1 MKSHKKFCSIILF
14 SALIS
19 CSTKS
24 YNTEVFDDFDKIL
37 ERGELRVI
45 TIESAISYYTS
56 GEDQM
61 GFDYDLAQNFAD
73 YVDLPLK
80 IIVASSTDEVKQLL
94 LNGEADFAA
103 YQMPCTRQ
111 TRELFNIT
119 DVVFLSNMVL
129 VQPKDNQR
137 ITDVTE
143 LIDKDIYVTNE
154 SKYMQR
160 LQHLNEEIGGGINI
174 CLAPDSLTIDQIMYE
189 VSKRNIPFTIAD
201 NDVAALGQRHFKNLD
216 CSVDV
221 SLSQEKSWLVR
232 KNAPQLTDT
241 INAWYHS
248 VENSRFFKKMQ
259 SRYLQ
264 KNSYY
269 NNFEVAIPKGSVSPY
284 DSVFK
289 NVAEIAGYDWRLLAA
304 VAWNESH
311 FNPDAVSAS
320 GALGVMQI
328 MPRTGQKFGLNDSTF
343 FVPHENIR
351 AGAQLLSNL
360 DKMFSSVSNKEE
372 RIKFVLAAYNA
383 GQGHIFDAIAL
394 AKKYGANPEIWQDN
408 VEKYLMLKSEREYYS
423 DEVCK
428 LGYFRAAHTIRYVSD
443 VQRTSDKYMG
453 VNNTFKSIGS
463 KKQ

>member
-1 MKSHKKFCSIILF
+1 MKKFCAIILPF
-14 SALIS
+14 VLIA

-24 YNTEVFDDFDKIL
+24 YELMPLDDFTQIL
-37 ERGELRVI
+37 DRGELRVI

-80 IIVASSTDEVKQLL
+80 VIVANSIDEIKQLL

-103 YQMPCTRQ
+103 YQMPCTKQ

-119 DVVFLSNMVL
+119 DVVFMSNMVL
-129 VQPKDNQR
+129 VQPKDNQQ

-143 LIDKDIYVTNE
+143 LAGKDIYVQKN
-154 SKYMQR
+154 SKYQYR

-174 CLAPDSLTIDQIMYE
+174 CQAADSLTIDQIMYE

-201 NDVAALGQRHFKNLD
+201 NDAAELGQRYFKNLD
-216 CSVDV
+216 CSVAI
-221 SLSQEKSWLVR
+221 SLPQAKSWLVR
-232 KNAPQLTDT
+232 KNAPQLAS
-241 INAWYHS
+241 NVNLWY
-248 VENSRFFKKMQ
+248 NSIKSSCFFKKMQ

-269 NNFEVAIPKGSVSPY
+269 EGFEVQVPKGSVSPY
-284 DSVFK
+284 DSAFK
-289 NVAEIAGYDWRLLAA
+289 AVAHIAGYDWRLLAA
-304 VAWNESH
+304 VAWNESR
-311 FNPDAVSAS
+311 FNPDAVSSA

-328 MPRTGQKFGLNDSTF
+328 MPHIGQKFGLNDSTF
-343 FVPHENIR
+343 FEPKDNIC
-351 AGAQLLSNL
+351 AGTKLLSNL
-360 DKMFSSVSNKEE
+360 DKMFDFIDNKEE
-372 RIKFVLAAYNA
+372 RKKFVLAAYNA

-408 VEKYLMLKSEREYYS
+408 VEKYLMLKSEREYYN
-423 DEVCK
+423 DNVCK
-428 LGYFRAAHTIRYVSD
+428 LGYFRAAHTVRYVGN
-443 VQRTSDKYMG
+443 VQRTFDKYMG
-453 VNNTFKSIGS
+453 VK
-463 KKQ
+463 

>member
-1 MKSHKKFCSIILF
+1 MKKVCTFILLF
-14 SALIS
+14 VLIA
-19 CSTKS
+19 CNTKS
-24 YNTEVFDDFDKIL
+24 YEPEQPDDFDKIF

-80 IIVASSTDEVKQLL
+80 IIVANSADEVKQLL

-103 YQMPCTRQ
+103 YQMPCTKQ
-111 TRELFNIT
+111 TRQLFNIT
-119 DVVFLSNMVL
+119 DVVFISYMVL

-137 ITDVTE
+137 VTDVTE
-143 LIDKDIYVTNE
+143 LVGKDIYVDDK
-154 SKYMQR
+154 SKYLQR

-174 CLAPDSLTIDQIMYE
+174 CQVSDSLTIDQIMYE
-189 VSKRNIPFTIAD
+189 VSKHNIPLTIAD
-201 NDVAALGQRHFKNLD
+201 NDVAALGQKYFKNLD
-216 CSVDV
+216 CSVAV
-221 SLSQEKSWLVR
+221 SLPQTKSWLVR
-232 KNAPQLTDT
+232 KNAPQLADT
-241 INAWYHS
+241 INSWYHS
-248 VENSRFFKKMQ
+248 IENSRFFKKMQ

-269 NNFEVAIPKGSVSPY
+269 NNFEIAIPKGSVSPY

-289 NVAEIAGYDWRLLAA
+289 AVASEIDYDWRLLAA
-304 VAWNESH
+304 IAWHESH
-311 FNPDAVSAS
+311 FNNDAVSAS

-343 FVPHENIR
+343 FVPSENIR
-351 AGAQLLSNL
+351 AGAKLFYNL
-360 DKMFSSVSNKEE
+360 DKMYGFIHNKDE
-372 RIKFVLAAYNA
+372 RTKFVLAAYNA

-394 AKKYGANPEIWQDN
+394 AKKYGANHEIWQDN

-428 LGYFRAAHTIRYVSD
+428 LGYFRAAHTVRYVSD
-443 VQRTSDKYMG
+443 VQKTFDKYMG
-453 VNNTFKSIGS
+453 VKEE
-463 KKQ
+463 

>member
-1 MKSHKKFCSIILF
+1 MKKIYLFILSI
-14 SALIS
+14 ALIS
-19 CSTKS
+19 CSTES
-24 YNTEVFDDFDKIL
+24 YDIEVLDDFDKIL

-80 IIVASSTDEVKQLL
+80 IIVANSADEVKQLL

-103 YQMPCTRQ
+103 YQMPCTKQ
-111 TRELFNIT
+111 NRELFNIT

-129 VQPKDNQR
+129 VQPKDNQLV
-137 ITDVTE
+137 TDVTE
-143 LIDKDIYVTNE
+143 LIDKDIYVKNE

-160 LQHLNEEIGGGINI
+160 LQHLNEEIGGGIHI
-174 CLAPDSLTIDQIMYE
+174 CIAPDSLTIDQIMYE
-189 VSKRNIPFTIAD
+189 VSKRNFPFTIAD

-216 CSVDV
+216 CSVNV

-241 INAWYHS
+241 INAWYYS
-248 VENSRFFKKMQ
+248 IQNSRFFKKMQ
-259 SRYLQ
+259 NQYLQ

-269 NNFEVAIPKGSVSPY
+269 DNFDVSIPKGSISPY

-289 NVAEIAGYDWRLLAA
+289 SVAEIAGYDWRLLAA
-304 VAWNESH
+304 IAWNESH
-311 FNPDAVSAS
+311 FNPDAVSSA
-320 GALGVMQI
+320 GALGIMQI
-328 MPRTGQKFGLNDSTF
+328 MPRTGKKVGLNDSTF

-351 AGAQLLSNL
+351 AGAQILYNL
-360 DKMFSSVSNKEE
+360 DKMFNFINNKEE

-383 GQGHIFDAIAL
+383 GQGHVFDAIAL
-394 AKKYGANPEIWQDN
+394 AKKYGANHQIWQDN
-408 VEKYLMLKSEREYYS
+408 VEKYLMLKSEREYHS

-428 LGYFRAAHTIRYVSD
+428 LGYFRAAHTVRYVSD
-443 VQRTSDKYMG
+443 VQRTFDRYMG
-453 VNNTFKSIGS
+453 V
-463 KKQ
+463 KK

>member
-1 MKSHKKFCSIILF
+1 MRKICSFILSF
-14 SALIS
+14 ALIT
-19 CSTKS
+19 CNTES
-24 YNTEVFDDFDKIL
+24 YNAEMPDDLDKIL

-61 GFDYDLAQNFAD
+61 GFDYGLAQNFAD

-80 IIVASSTDEVKQLL
+80 IIVANSVDEVKQLL

-103 YQMPCTRQ
+103 YQMPCTKQ

-119 DVVFLSNMVL
+119 DVVFMSNMVL

-137 ITDVTE
+137 VNDVTE
-143 LIDKDIYVTNE
+143 LIGKDIYVKNE
-154 SKYMQR
+154 SKYLQR
-160 LQHLNEEIGGGINI
+160 LQHLNEEIGGGIKI
-174 CLAPDSLTIDQIMYE
+174 RIAPDSLTIDQIMYE
-189 VSKRNIPFTIAD
+189 VSKRNFPFTIAD

-216 CSVDV
+216 CSVEV
-221 SLSQEKSWLVR
+221 GLAQAKSWLVR
-232 KNAPQLTDT
+232 KNAPILTDT
-241 INAWYHS
+241 INKWYQNI
-248 VENSRFFKKMQ
+248 ENSRFFKKMQ
-259 SRYLQ
+259 SQYLQ

-269 NNFEVAIPKGSVSPY
+269 DNFEIAIPKGSVSPY

-289 NVAEIAGYDWRLLAA
+289 AVAEIAGYDWRLLAA
-304 VAWNESH
+304 VARHESK
-311 FNPDAVSAS
+311 FNPDAVSAA

-343 FVPHENIR
+343 FVPSDNIR

-360 DKMFSSVSNKEE
+360 DKMFNFISNKEE

-394 AKKYGANPEIWQDN
+394 AKKYGANHTIWQDN
-408 VEKYLMLKSEREYYS
+408 VEKYLMLKSEREYYN
-423 DEVCK
+423 DDVCK

-443 VQRTSDKYMG
+443 VLRTFDKYMG
-453 VNNTFKSIGS
+453 VR
-463 KKQ
+463 QE

>member
-1 MKSHKKFCSIILF
+1 MKKFCYLILF
-14 SALIS
+14 FALLA
-19 CSTKS
+19 CNTEQS
-24 YNTEVFDDFDKIL
+24 YNVEAPDDFDKIL

-80 IIVASSTDEVKQLL
+80 IIVANSVDEIKQLL

-103 YQMPCTRQ
+103 YKVPCTKE

-119 DVVFLSNMVL
+119 DAVFMSNMVL
-129 VQPKDNQR
+129 VQPKGNQQVR
-137 ITDVTE
+137 TEQSRSVTDVTE
-143 LIDKDIYVTNE
+143 LIGKEIYVKNE
-154 SKYMQR
+154 SKYLQR
-160 LQHLNEEIGGGINI
+160 LNHLNEEIGGGINI
-174 CLAPDSLTIDQIMYE
+174 KIVPDSLTIDQIMYE
-189 VSKRNIPFTIAD
+189 VSKRNLPFTIAD
-201 NDVAALGQRHFKNLD
+201 SDVAALGQRHFKNLD
-216 CSVDV
+216 CSVAV
-221 SLSQEKSWLVR
+221 GLSQAKSWLVR

-241 INAWYHS
+241 INAWYQDI
-248 VENSRFFKKMQ
+248 ENSRFFKKMQ
-259 SRYLQ
+259 NQYLH

-269 NNFEVAIPKGSVSPY
+269 DNFEVAIPKGSVSPY

-289 NVAEIAGYDWRLLAA
+289 VVADIVGYDWRLLASI
-304 VAWNESH
+304 AWHESH
-311 FNPDAVSAS
+311 FNPDAVSAA

-351 AGAQLLSNL
+351 AGAQLLAKL

-408 VEKYLMLKSEREYYS
+408 VEKYLLLKSEHEYYR

-428 LGYFRAAHTIRYVSD
+428 LGFFRAAHSVRYVSD
-443 VQRTSDKYMG
+443 VLKTFDRYMG
-453 VNNTFKSIGS
+453 VKEE
-463 KKQ
+463 